1 MSRHRRSERPARARR
16 VARLL
21 HGLGESA
28 ADAARHGRRLAPS
41 VPDGPRGERMAIL
54 DHRERM
60 PGGGD
65 RGREA
70 WVLRVVL
77 GWSPRDAARAL
88 DCSKTALDVHQRANE
103 GRFDQD
109 DVAALRRGMAAID
122 AEGDGGS
129 GGVGSFPRIGAPWRW
144 LVAGTMG
151 LLGLDLLVR
160 WLASAGG

>member
-1 MSRHRRSERPARARR
+1 
-16 VARLL
+16 
-21 HGLGESA
+21 
-28 ADAARHGRRLAPS
+28 
-41 VPDGPRGERMAIL
+41 MAIP

-60 PGGGD
+60 PDGGD

-77 GWSPRDAARAL
+77 GWSSRDAARAL
-88 DCSKTALDVHQRANE
+88 DCSKTALDVHLRANE

-122 AEGDGGS
+122 AEGGGGS
-129 GGVGSFPRIGAPWRW
+129 GRLRSFPRIGAPWRW
-144 LVAGTMG
+144 LVAGTVG

-160 WLASAGG
+160 WLASVGG